1 MRIIPYYKGIWLLV
15 LPIEGGN
22 KMGFT
27 KITNISLTD
36 LFVQQVENMILSG
49 ELAVGEK
56 LPSARD
62 LCDKM
67 GVSRPVITAGL
78 IQLEKLGFVEIHP
91 RKGAFVCDYRRKGT
105 VETLVAIMRYNGG
118 AMRKNEV
125 TSLLQVRC
133 SLEILCMEQ
142 IIENTSDCE
151 LAAISPLLE
160 SLEKAGTP
168 EDAAEA
174 VYRFHHELAVLS
186 GNMLL
191 PLLYHSF
198 KPESLYL
205 WGISC
210 KHFGCHQMYETKL
223 SLYKTLLNRDTE
235 AACEITNKS
244 IQNAIDQLSMFI
256 S

>member
-1 MRIIPYYKGIWLLV
+1 
-15 LPIEGGN
+15 
-22 KMGFT
+22 MGFT

-67 GVSRPVITAGL
+67 GVSRPVISAGL
-78 IQLEKLGFVEIHP
+78 IQLEKLGFVEIRP
-91 RKGAFVCDYRRKGT
+91 RQGAFVSDYRRKGT

-118 AMRKNEV
+118 AMRRNEV
-125 TSLLQVRC
+125 ISLLQVRQ
-133 SLEILCMEQ
+133 SLETLCMEQ
-142 IIENTSDCE
+142 VIEQASDRE
-151 LAAISPLLE
+151 FE
-160 SLEKAGTP
+160 SVGFFLDQIRDAKTP
-168 EDAAEA
+168 EKTAEA
-174 VYRFHHELAVLS
+174 VFAFHHELAVLS

-198 KPESLYL
+198 QPESLYL
-205 WGISC
+205 WTICG
-210 KHFGCHQMYETKL
+210 KHFGCRQLYETKL
-223 SLYKTLLNRDTE
+223 SLYQALLNRNVAD
-235 AACEITNKS
+235 ANMITLRS
-244 IQNAIDQLSMFI
+244 IQTAIEQLSMFI